1 MSSSSNATPPG
12 RWDQLPGLAAE
23 LVRVRPDVI
32 VTGSSVHVAAVKH
45 ATTTIPVVMVFTA
58 DPVGAGFIASLA
70 RPGGNITGLSADASP
85 ELWAKY
91 LTFLRDVVPKLTRV
105 GVIGQTAAQVEFAQL
120 EVASRKL
127 DISLEVVGL
136 RGPDGFDD
144 AFAGMMRK
152 RVGALLVVVS
162 PVTYQLKERIAE
174 AALKAR
180 LPTISNANQYTEA
193 GLLMSYGPPL
203 LDLYRRAASYVD
215 KILRGASPADLPVE
229 QPTKFELVINLGT
242 ARMLGVTIP
251 QPMLLR
257 ADQTIQ

>member
-1 MSSSSNATPPG
+1 
-12 RWDQLPGLAAE
+12 
-23 LVRVRPDVI
+23 
-32 VTGSSVHVAAVKH
+32 
-45 ATTTIPVVMVFTA
+45 
-58 DPVGAGFIASLA
+58 
-70 RPGGNITGLSADASP
+70 
-85 ELWAKY
+85 
-91 LTFLRDVVPKLTRV
+91 
-105 GVIGQTAAQVEFAQL
+105 VEFAQL

-127 DISLEVVGL
+127 DISLEVAGL

-203 LDLYRRAASYVD
+203 LDLYRRAATYVD

-242 ARMLGVTIP
+242 AKTLGVTIP